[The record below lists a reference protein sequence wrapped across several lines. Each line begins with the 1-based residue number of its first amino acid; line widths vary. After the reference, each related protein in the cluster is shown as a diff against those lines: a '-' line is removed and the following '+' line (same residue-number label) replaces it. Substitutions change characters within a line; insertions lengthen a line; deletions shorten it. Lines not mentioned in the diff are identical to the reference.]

1 MLISRDKAYNIL
13 IDKVKNKNMVK
24 HCLAVEAVMKGLA
37 RTLDQDQTAWGLT
50 GLLHDIDSD
59 VVGGDMNTHSL
70 ESGKIMRELGF
81 PKELVQAVEAH
92 NEVHGFPRDSL
103 VAKALYAADPIT
115 GLIVAAALVH
125 PDRKISSL
133 DLDFV
138 LRRFNE
144 KWFAKGADRE
154 QIKLISLLDISL
166 EDFLSLA
173 LKEMSGISEALGL

>member
-1 MLISRDKAYNIL
+1 MISRDEAENLLKE
-13 IDKVKNKNMVK
+13 KVKNKNMVK

-37 RTLDQDQTAWGLT
+37 RTLNQDETAWGLT
-50 GLLHDIDSD
+50 GLLHDIDLD
-59 VVGGDMNTHSL
+59 IVGGDMNTHSL

-81 PKELVQAVEAH
+81 SEELVQAVEAH
-92 NEVHGFPRDSL
+92 NEAHGLPRDSI
-103 VAKALYAADPIT
+103 VAKALYAADPVT

-133 DLDFV
+133 DLDFI

-154 QIKLISLLDISL
+154 QIKSIILLGISF
-166 EDFLSLA
+166 EDFLSLS
-173 LKEMSGISEALGL
+173 LKEMSGISGTLGL

>member
-1 MLISRDKAYNIL
+1 MLISRDKAENIL
-13 IDKVKNKNMVK
+13 REKVKNKNMVK

-37 RTLDQDQTAWGLT
+37 RTLNQDETAWGLI

-59 VVGGDMNTHSL
+59 IVGDDMNAHSL
-70 ESGKIMRELGF
+70 ESGKIMRELNF
-81 PKELVQAVEAH
+81 SEELAQAVEAH
-92 NEVHGFPRDSL
+92 NEAHGFPRISL
-103 VAKALYAADPIT
+103 AAKALYAADPVT
-115 GLIVAAALVH
+115 GLIVASALVH

-154 QIKLISLLDISL
+154 QIRSISLLNISL
-166 EDFLSLA
+166 EDFLSLS
-173 LKEMSGISEALGL
+173 LKEMSGISETLGL